1 MKTKTFVLLLLSF
14 LYMLSQLLLTQYPYL
29 VRGILSEL
37 LFTWIPDA
45 VRYDVA
51 LRAAP
56 TRPGKVLTFT
66 YARVSARLNVF
77 SLRLML
83 QPNYCEPNLS

>member
-14 LYMLSQLLLTQYPYL
+14 LYVLSQLLLTQYPYL

-51 LRAAP
+51 FRAAP
-56 TRPGKVLTFT
+56 TPPEKF
-66 YARVSARLNVF
+66 
-77 SLRLML
+77 
-83 QPNYCEPNLS
+83 

>member
-45 VRYDVA
+45 VRYD
-51 LRAAP
+51 AAYEQRRHAP
-56 TRPGKVLTFT
+56 EKF
-66 YARVSARLNVF
+66 
-77 SLRLML
+77 
-83 QPNYCEPNLS
+83 